1 MPTVVTKTVGPSGR
15 DYTSI
20 SAAMAGELAIRADLV
35 ARDEVL
41 VIEPDSYEEAT
52 QFNVG
57 DGFTCDATRYVH
69 LRVPEAN
76 RFTGSDPTTGFHYR
90 PSLNYKT
97 IVVKNYCRIE
107 GVGVLVDRTSWPPN
121 VELGS
126 YAKAKQCL
134 IKTTASN
141 GTAGFR
147 TTRFAVDPVFE
158 NCCAIE
164 TRASVASSGPC
175 FYVFDTGNVKLINC
189 TAISE
194 DASGGS
200 CFYSKKYLTE
210 TTAINCVAFGSATNF
225 VSATAGEWS
234 AATSNNASED
244 ATAPGANSV
253 TLSADPFVASGSGDY
268 SIANDSVLAKAGTNP
283 LSPLSNP
290 DDWKDITGKTRAYW
304 DIGAFAAPASL
315 AENTHLATFTT
326 RPTDTGASG
335 GPNVAGTETNYP
347 GYIDLSEAPQAL
359 WDAVTSGGGDIRVFE
374 NQAGGLVELPAE
386 VVSCDTSAETG
397 ELHYLLPSISASTPQ
412 EIRLYADG
420 VSSRYD
426 HADPFGRN
434 SVWGDY
440 EAVYHMADDPS
451 AGTMT
456 DSAGNWDLTS
466 RTTMAAGD
474 SVAGQMGSAVQFNG
488 SNEGFSTTSP
498 SAGFLSTPVSFQVVA
513 ATNNVGADVAA
524 FGFYE
529 AASTGG
535 GRGWIGTN
543 GSQFRVLLNND
554 LKTGTPVNGDA
565 FWLAGGTNNDTG
577 PQSRFANLNGSD
589 WVRDGVFAD
598 LNTKYAAGDAI
609 AIAFMADA
617 TPAGY
622 WNGWVDEARIS
633 NRYLSANWITTEY
646 NNQSDPSSFY
656 TATDPNAGG
665 GVSVAVPAA
674 SVTITGYAP
683 TVTGAASISVDVPAG
698 EISVTGYAPTVT
710 STDNIE
716 VAIPADSLTVT
727 GYAPTVTSSDSQD
740 VSPGADSISVTG
752 YAPTIAIT
760 DAQAIVIPAGSVTV
774 TGYAP
779 SVETTSNVTV
789 EVDTGSVSITG
800 HAPAVGTSISVSP
813 AVSTLSI
820 TGYAPA
826 VVASVKTVT
835 CTLVDV
841 NGRALPNLS
850 DLSYAW
856 FDEPDPANLSTPVV
870 KGVTESTDGSGVIEV
885 PISGSSLTSGQTGL
899 LVLRSSDGES
909 LGAYNLPVA

>member
-1 MPTVVTKTVGPSGR
+1 
-15 DYTSI
+15 
-20 SAAMAGELAIRADLV
+20 MAGELAIRADLV

-268 SIANDSVLAKAGTNP
+268 SIADGSALAKAGTNP
-283 LSPLSNP
+283 LTTASDA

-326 RPTDTGASG
+326 RPTDTGSSG

-347 GYIDLSEAPQAL
+347 GYIDLSEAPQAF

-434 SVWGDY
+434 AVWGDY
-440 EAVYHMADDPS
+440 AFVLHTESDATDSTGNLSVTEEGTPSYTAGKLGGGAALTNAGFNFSNDTSPYSLGSGYWLSWWGDFNNFSPWGNLIRFASISSGGATGAISLGRAGTTSNLYLQHDTTSVANVFSGGVSNFIASEEHYYGLRWDGSTAGLYRDATENYSRSEAVAPDMSHANFNRMF
-451 AGTMT
+451 
-456 DSAGNWDLTS
+456 WETS
-466 RTTMAAGD
+466 
-474 SVAGQMGSAVQFNG
+474 
-488 SNEGFSTTSP
+488 STNSDWNYVDEIR
-498 SAGFLSTPVSFQVVA
+498 L
-513 ATNNVGADVAA
+513 
-524 FGFYE
+524 
-529 AASTGG
+529 
-535 GRGWIGTN
+535 R
-543 GSQFRVLLNND
+543 
-554 LKTGTPVNGDA
+554 NGDP
-565 FWLAGGTNNDTG
+565 G
-577 PQSRFANLNGSD
+577 
-589 WVRDGVFAD
+589 
-598 LNTKYAAGDAI
+598 
-609 AIAFMADA
+609 
-617 TPAGY
+617 
-622 WNGWVDEARIS
+622 
-633 NRYLSANWITTEY
+633 ANWIPTEN
-646 NNQSDPSSFY
+646 NNQSDPSLFY

-665 GVSVAVPAA
+665 GATVDTASLLAQAA
-674 SVTITGYAP
+674 A
-683 TVTGAASISVDVPAG
+683 VTGTFTIEGAAG
-698 EISVTGYAPTVT
+698 T
-710 STDNIE
+710 
-716 VAIPADSLTVT
+716 
-727 GYAPTVTSSDSQD
+727 
-740 VSPGADSISVTG
+740 
-752 YAPTIAIT
+752 
-760 DAQAIVIPAGSVTV
+760 VTV
-774 TGYAP
+774 TFADLQAQSATTPASTATREITSSAALSATDIEFLNYAARE
-779 SVETTSNVTV
+779 VTS
-789 EVDTGSVSITG
+789 
-800 HAPAVGTSISVSP
+800 A
-813 AVSTLSI
+813 STLAAQS
-820 TGYAPA
+820 AA
-826 VVASVKTVT
+826 V
-835 CTLVDV
+835 
-841 NGRALPNLS
+841 
-850 DLSYAW
+850 
-856 FDEPDPANLSTPVV
+856 
-870 KGVTESTDGSGVIEV
+870 
-885 PISGSSLTSGQTGL
+885 SGSSDPMRTSEGVLTAQEADLAGTASRTVVAVGSVQAQDSGVASTVGQNQNVTGTG
-899 LVLRSSDGES
+899 VLTTFPVSLMAAVAINGEVPVTGS
-909 LGAYNLPVA
+909 LATTQIATSRQH

>member
-1 MPTVVTKTVGPSGR
+1 MARVFTVGPNSTYAGILSALSSVSALYTNPDTDGQDWVFECEAFTDITSGNAGIAPTTAGTNNYSIIIR
-15 DYTSI
+15 PQVGAHHEGVSGGGYTLYSPFNSYVSLYI
-20 SAAMAGELAIRADLV
+20 NAPNT
-35 ARDEVL
+35 VL
-41 VIEPDSYEEAT
+41 EGV

-57 DGFTCDATRYVH
+57 PAKF
-69 LRVPEAN
+69 LRLRGAGCVFKQCIFNGSSANEIFNEAADN
-76 RFTGSDPTTGFHYR
+76 ISF
-90 PSLNYKT
+90 LNCLFKSS
-97 IVVKNYCRIE
+97 VDDVKSSAVFKNCVFD
-107 GVGVLVDRTSWPPN
+107 VGT
-121 VELGS
+121 S
-126 YAKAKQCL
+126 YAILPNSSQTPLVQNCVFL
-134 IKTTASN
+134 GHVT
-141 GTAGFR
+141 G
-147 TTRFAVDPVFE
+147 AVDGSVSAGSSN
-158 NCCAIE
+158 NC
-164 TRASVASSGPC
+164 SHDSS
-175 FYVFDTGNVKLINC
+175 I
-189 TAISE
+189 
-194 DASGGS
+194 
-200 CFYSKKYLTE
+200 
-210 TTAINCVAFGSATNF
+210 GSAVSSTDGVDF
-225 VSATAGEWS
+225 VSPST
-234 AATSNNASED
+234 
-244 ATAPGANSV
+244 
-253 TLSADPFVASGSGDY
+253 GDY
-268 SIANDSVLAKAGTNP
+268 TPTATGALFKAGTNP

-290 DDWKDITGKTRAYW
+290 DDRKDITGKTRAYW

-434 SVWGDY
+434 AVWGDY
-440 EAVYHMADDPS
+440 AFVLHTESDATDSTGNLSVTEEGTPSYTAGKLGGGAALTNAGFNFSNDTSPYSLGSGYWLSWWGDFNNFSPWGNLIRFASTSSGGATGAISLGRAGTTSNLYLQHDTTSVANVFSGGVSNFIASEEHYYGLRWDGSTAGLYRDATENYSRSEAVAPDMSHANFNRMF
-451 AGTMT
+451 
-456 DSAGNWDLTS
+456 WETS
-466 RTTMAAGD
+466 
-474 SVAGQMGSAVQFNG
+474 
-488 SNEGFSTTSP
+488 STNSDWNY
-498 SAGFLSTPVSFQVVA
+498 V
-513 ATNNVGADVAA
+513 D
-524 FGFYE
+524 E
-529 AASTGG
+529 I
-535 GRGWIGTN
+535 RI
-543 GSQFRVLLNND
+543 R
-554 LKTGTPVNGDA
+554 NGDP
-565 FWLAGGTNNDTG
+565 G
-577 PQSRFANLNGSD
+577 
-589 WVRDGVFAD
+589 
-598 LNTKYAAGDAI
+598 
-609 AIAFMADA
+609 
-617 TPAGY
+617 
-622 WNGWVDEARIS
+622 
-633 NRYLSANWITTEY
+633 ANWITTEY

-727 GYAPTVTSSDSQD
+727 GYAPTVTASDSQE
-740 VSPGADSISVTG
+740 VSPGADSIAVTG

>member
-1 MPTVVTKTVGPSGR
+1 MANPEVTAGSPGSIVYTIGSAQTFTTFSSALSDALTNYPNLVAENKTLTFEMEAGSYTEGADIHINGFTTSATCTLTLCAVAGDEHNGVWDAGPVIDRYLRVSDDYITVQDIQIDSPGTEGFVIDNATNTVGQRLLIDVPNGSGSAEVTNLNNNVTNCYFRNLVVFCGSGR
-15 DYTSI
+15 ALDARGSGANIENCTFIGDDTSSFGALVNSSTSSFVNNVITGFSTCILDQGITGPFTNNACTSAHGQIQSISTATAFVNHTGDTTGDYT
-20 SAAMAGELAIRADLV
+20 
-35 ARDEVL
+35 
-41 VIEPDSYEEAT
+41 P
-52 QFNVG
+52 
-57 DGFTCDATRYVH
+57 
-69 LRVPEAN
+69 
-76 RFTGSDPTTGFHYR
+76 
-90 PSLNYKT
+90 
-97 IVVKNYCRIE
+97 
-107 GVGVLVDRTSWPPN
+107 
-121 VELGS
+121 
-126 YAKAKQCL
+126 
-134 IKTTASN
+134 
-141 GTAGFR
+141 
-147 TTRFAVDPVFE
+147 
-158 NCCAIE
+158 
-164 TRASVASSGPC
+164 
-175 FYVFDTGNVKLINC
+175 
-189 TAISE
+189 
-194 DASGGS
+194 ASGGA
-200 CFYSKKYLTE
+200 LE
-210 TTAINCVAFGSATNF
+210 
-225 VSATAGEWS
+225 
-234 AATSNNASED
+234 
-244 ATAPGANSV
+244 
-253 TLSADPFVASGSGDY
+253 
-268 SIANDSVLAKAGTNP
+268 KAGTNP

-290 DDWKDITGKTRAYW
+290 DDWNDITGKTRAYW

-347 GYIDLSEAPQAL
+347 GYIDLSKAPQAL

-386 VVSCDTSAETG
+386 VVSCEATYQAFDGLNDYAKLANQITIGAGDGSTNIGDGIELVFSTPDASVSNYLIGTTTWNDVLSFNNTSVRLRLASGQEILPTDKIKSNTVHKLKIRKRAGSGGYTPWALYIDDGFIDVFYHANYTSGLDVQIFSGVSGGATVSALKIYSVKIFRADAVVHEYDARNISGNTWTDSVGSNDATLYGSPATPVEVNTG

-434 SVWGDY
+434 AVWGDY

-633 NRYLSANWITTEY
+633 NRPLSQLDHHRI
-646 NNQSDPSSFY
+646 Q
-656 TATDPNAGG
+656 
-665 GVSVAVPAA
+665 
-674 SVTITGYAP
+674 
-683 TVTGAASISVDVPAG
+683 
-698 EISVTGYAPTVT
+698 
-710 STDNIE
+710 
-716 VAIPADSLTVT
+716 
-727 GYAPTVTSSDSQD
+727 Q
-740 VSPGADSISVTG
+740 
-752 YAPTIAIT
+752 
-760 DAQAIVIPAGSVTV
+760 
-774 TGYAP
+774 
-779 SVETTSNVTV
+779 
-789 EVDTGSVSITG
+789 
-800 HAPAVGTSISVSP
+800 
-813 AVSTLSI
+813 
-820 TGYAPA
+820 
-826 VVASVKTVT
+826 
-835 CTLVDV
+835 
-841 NGRALPNLS
+841 
-850 DLSYAW
+850 
-856 FDEPDPANLSTPVV
+856 PVR
-870 KGVTESTDGSGVIEV
+870 
-885 PISGSSLTSGQTGL
+885 P
-899 LVLRSSDGES
+899 
-909 LGAYNLPVA
+909 